1 MSHPLL
7 AAEAGVRHLLL
18 GNEAIVRGA
27 LEAGIDPYTEGS
39 PFPPPIIPLIL
50 HKISGIPE
58 KLLGI
63 GNGEAL
69 PLGGALGVI
78 PRHGAGFHD
87 HNVRAPLKRLL
98 AGGMNTDVR
107 YVHTSADTGDRHNL
121 GKSKIDRAIQRA
133 YP

>member
-1 MSHPLL
+1 MRDSIKMKVFGG
-7 AAEAGVRHLLL
+7 EEGRF
-18 GNEAIVRGA
+18 GG
-27 LEAGIDPYTEGS
+27 GKGDPSTEGS

-63 GNGEAL
+63 GNGETL

-107 YVHTSADTGDRHNL
+107 YVLYNKKRKQCTT
-121 GKSKIDRAIQRA
+121 
-133 YP
+133 

>member
-1 MSHPLL
+1 MIRF
-7 AAEAGVRHLLL
+7 ERVERIG
-18 GNEAIVRGA
+18 
-27 LEAGIDPYTEGS
+27 EGRRDLSGERS

-63 GNGEAL
+63 GNSETL

-98 AGGMNTDVR
+98 AGGDGHRCPVR
-107 YVHTSADTGDRHNL
+107 SHLRRCG
-121 GKSKIDRAIQRA
+121 
-133 YP
+133 